1 MRTVKN
7 EMKKK
12 TNKLLQKDTNP
23 FPFSDSNK
31 RYYTYD
37 YFLRKKFGKKVCK
50 LPLDIGCTCPN
61 IDGTKS
67 VGGCIY
73 CSPRGSG
80 DFAGQASE
88 PLEDQLSSAFKTMSA
103 KWGDDIGCIPYF
115 QAHTNTY
122 GDPEYLSAMYRRA
135 LDFKGTVGISI
146 ATRGDCLNDEIVGV
160 LRKLSKET
168 FLTVELGL
176 QSIHD
181 STAKHINRAHG
192 YDEFLRGYEKL
203 DGLNVCI
210 HIINGLPGEDHD
222 MMLESAKEV
231 ARLHPHALK
240 IHLLHVL
247 EHTKLGEMYMR
258 GEVDT
263 LSLDEY
269 VRVVCDQLEVL
280 PPDVVIGR
288 VTGDGAPDDLI
299 APLWS
304 RKKLV
309 VMNEIDKELLRRGS
323 MQSAKW
329 KC

>member
-1 MRTVKN
+1 MMKN
-7 EMKKK
+7 KI
-12 TNKLLQKDTNP
+12 LQKDKNP

-31 RYYTYD
+31 RYYSYD

-88 PLEDQLSSAFKTMSA
+88 PIESQLSSAFGMMSA

-135 LDFKGTVGISI
+135 LDFDGTVGISI
-146 ATRGDCLNDEIVGV
+146 ATRADCLGDEIVGV
-160 LRKLSKET
+160 LRELSKET

-181 STAKHINRAHG
+181 STADRINRAHSYG
-192 YDEFLRGYEKL
+192 EFLRGYEKL
-203 DGLNVCI
+203 CGLNVCV

-222 MMLESAKEV
+222 MMTATAKEV
-231 ARLHPHALK
+231 AALHPHALK

-247 EHTKLGEMYMR
+247 EHTRLGEMYKQ
-258 GEVDT
+258 GDVGT

-269 VRVVCDQLEVL
+269 VKIVCDQLELL

-309 VMNEIDKELLRRGS
+309 VMNEIDKELYRRGS